1 MVVLQL
7 LVHSV
12 SITTKVV
19 ISNATHGDEYST
31 QYYAIKLVNDF
42 RNVGGCRRVVVF
54 PPPKTMT
61 ATI

>member
-1 MVVLQL
+1 MVVLQ
-7 LVHSV
+7 SV

-19 ISNATHGDEYST
+19 ISNAAHGDEYST

-54 PPPKTMT
+54 PPPKTLT